1 MWRNDDDDDDDSG
14 SWWRFLPNPPLS
26 YTHAQTISPL
36 LNKNN
41 NFPLWFRCI
50 QEEEEEAKDLLIINF
65 YIYLYKERVEGVQ
78 MVIAPVFSFFSFF
91 LSLSIGQENEVSLY
105 VYTVSQ
111 GVYTR
116 TTRCRVHIHTRS
128 ERSSTS
134 AATRTRTPVFRAQ
147 RKKLNY

>member
-50 QEEEEEAKDLLIINF
+50 QEEEEEEEEEAQDLLIINF

-91 LSLSIGQENEVSLY
+91 SFSLNRSRKWSVSVCIYSQSGGLY
-105 VYTVSQ
+105 SDHPMSCAYTYTV
-111 GVYTR
+111 R
-116 TTRCRVHIHTRS
+116 TVIHIGRNKDANTC
-128 ERSSTS
+128 
-134 AATRTRTPVFRAQ
+134 F
-147 RKKLNY
+147 